1 MYKFQTVYSP
11 LLTSD
16 WLAMCNVYCT
26 LLCSYWLAMCSATLP
41 LVGHVHYLYSPTLRL
56 VGLLGRVQDQWI
68 RIRLFAFVYQS
79 WSQISK
85 SLKEL
90 NNRKNSKLCSYFFKS
105 IWDRFLLTE
114 KICLSYLFST
124 NFCYWIWIRQNAFWS
139 LELAN
144 YFVQLLIHDYNPLMM

>member
-90 NNRKNSKLCSYFFKS
+90 NNRKNSKLCFYFFKIYLRQIS
-105 IWDRFLLTE
+105 FDWKNMFVIFIFNKFLLLDLDSPKCFLKPGT
-114 KICLSYLFST
+114 CQLFCSPVDS
-124 NFCYWIWIRQNAFWS
+124 R
-139 LELAN
+139 L
-144 YFVQLLIHDYNPLMM
+144 